1 MGEYYEAS
9 GIYGVRRGMQIDEG
23 EVFVPRVRVFGMEE
37 AQEAQAQGFNVYCFR
52 IPAVVQTVGC
62 AILSKVLE
70 KKNHPLPLPPAAF
83 SFDYLTIMKKIIKKI
98 IKQFKI

>member
-37 AQEAQAQGFNVYCFR
+37 AHEAQAQGFNVFCFR

-62 AILSKVLE
+62 TNTILPKSCTTQAKSHLRQ
-70 KKNHPLPLPPAAF
+70 PL
-83 SFDYLTIMKKIIKKI
+83 
-98 IKQFKI
+98 